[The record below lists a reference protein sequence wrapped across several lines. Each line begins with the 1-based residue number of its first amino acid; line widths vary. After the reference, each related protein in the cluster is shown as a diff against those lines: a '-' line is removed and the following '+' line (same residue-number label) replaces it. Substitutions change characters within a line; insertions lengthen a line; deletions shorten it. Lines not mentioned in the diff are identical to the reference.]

1 MVCVGVCGCWC
12 VWAWMWA
19 LVCVG
24 VGVGVG
30 VGVRGCCCGATGVLL
45 MSRNA
50 ATQQECL

>member
-1 MVCVGVCGCWC
+1 MGVCGCWC

-45 MSRNA
+45 TMSRNA